1 MKDETAAAR
10 VAEMEGLYD
19 ALLAGAI
26 AGEGLTRLKDYYE
39 NGTWLRDYE
48 RDERGEFP
56 PELKRGVLSEDGLYN
71 ALCDWEEEHP

>member
-10 VAEMEGLYD
+10 VAEMEVLYD
-19 ALLAGAI
+19 ALLAGTI
-26 AGEGLTRLKDYYE
+26 AGEDLARLTDYYE
-39 NGTWLRDYE
+39 NGAWLRDYE

-71 ALCDWEEEHP
+71 ALCDR